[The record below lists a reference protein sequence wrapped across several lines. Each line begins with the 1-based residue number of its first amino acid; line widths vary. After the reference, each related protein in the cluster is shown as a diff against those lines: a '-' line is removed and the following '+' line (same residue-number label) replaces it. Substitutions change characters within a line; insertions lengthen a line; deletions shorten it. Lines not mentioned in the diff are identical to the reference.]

1 MLFTDSIKSMQTKH
15 TVTSSDRKIWF
26 GAYVWQILSI
36 INKEL
41 RIEQEILLTT
51 HAFWHMFGRGYER
64 KKYFYGIIRCRDSV
78 WCEIDVCPNWI
89 RMMNVLEICDVTS
102 N

>member
-41 RIEQEILLTT
+41 RIELEILLTT
-51 HAFWHMFGRGYER
+51 HAFWHMFGRGYEQ
-64 KKYFYGIIRCRDSV
+64 KNTFMVLFSV
-78 WCEIDVCPNWI
+78 VIQFGVKLMFVRI
-89 RMMNVLEICDVTS
+89 GLE
-102 N
+102 